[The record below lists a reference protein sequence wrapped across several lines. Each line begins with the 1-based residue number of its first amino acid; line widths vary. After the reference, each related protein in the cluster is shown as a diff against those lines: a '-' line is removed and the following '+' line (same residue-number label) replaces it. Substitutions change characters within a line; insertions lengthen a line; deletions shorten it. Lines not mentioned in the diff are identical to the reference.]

1 MATRS
6 CLSSQFGERRYDSGS
21 YDRRYLVRVNLAA
34 QLYGNAVHPTGG
46 SSRGVRAQ
54 ISFLFPKLT
63 KEQQM
68 RMMEQK
74 LKQMKAEQPQKK

>member
-1 MATRS
+1 M
-6 CLSSQFGERRYDSGS
+6 
-21 YDRRYLVRVNLAA
+21 
-34 QLYGNAVHPTGG
+34 HPTGG